1 MYAFA
6 TAFIRPGDEVI
17 IFEPFFDQYV
27 PQVTFNGGVPVFV
40 PIRAPQAATE
50 GNVPASEW
58 KVDLDELR
66 KAITPRTKMLWI
78 NSPHN
83 PVGKVFT
90 EDELRAI
97 GNIAEEHDLM
107 ILADEV
113 VRRPPSPSLERD
125 PWPDTSLSR
134 PPSRSTTA

>member
-17 IFEPFFDQYV
+17 LFEPYFDQYV

-40 PIRAPQAATE
+40 PIRAPAAATAQ
-50 GNVPASEW
+50 NVPASEW

-66 KAITPRTKMLWI
+66 RAITPRTKMIWT

-97 GNIAEEHDLM
+97 GQIAEEHDLM

-113 VRRPPSPSLERD
+113 VRPSLSLPPSLE
-125 PWPDTSLSR
+125 SR
-134 PPSRSTTA
+134 NVPLTCAPPARSTTA

>member
-17 IFEPFFDQYV
+17 LFEPYFDQYV

-40 PIRAPQAATE
+40 PIRAPAAATE
-50 GNVPASEW
+50 QNVPASEW

-66 KAITPRTKMLWI
+66 RAITPRTKMIWT

-97 GNIAEEHDLM
+97 GQIAEEHDLM

-113 VRRPPSPSLERD
+113 VRPPPLSL
-125 PWPDTSLSR
+125 PLSR
-134 PPSRSTTA
+134 AGTCP